1 MKVKILKSAGVV
13 YKNEVMVVQVGK
25 EMDLQKS
32 LANHLIKIKVAERV
46 KEETVEE
53 TEESVEEIEESVE
66 EIEESVEERE
76 EA

>member
-1 MKVKILKSAGVV
+1 MKVKILKSAGVI

-46 KEETVEE
+46 KQ
-53 TEESVEEIEESVE
+53 ESI
-66 EIEESVEERE
+66 EERE
-76 EA
+76 EV